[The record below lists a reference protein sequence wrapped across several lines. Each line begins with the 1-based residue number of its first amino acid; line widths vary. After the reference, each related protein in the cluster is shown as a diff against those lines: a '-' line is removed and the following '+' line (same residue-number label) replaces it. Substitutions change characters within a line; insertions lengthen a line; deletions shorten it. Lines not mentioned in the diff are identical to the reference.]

1 MWGHCMPP
9 GWPHHQGVALSWG
22 RIFLPLLFL
31 LVTARSRVDGEDG
44 EATPILL
51 SRATTLL
58 RVRDTIMVLEGC
70 FYGQSPRIELK
81 RRVFVGLFIPKILLW
96 KQYCD
101 SKLTLLTDDSGFRTS
116 FYQMPINLH
125 WWCQLYFHHSDGCRE
140 HGNLALSHRA
150 SRISYGLL
158 DTAGLHPHN
167 YHLAQ
172 HGFWMGKLWG
182 SPPTMAGQTDGY
194 SAPIIYKPFSSLS
207 FSKF

>member
-1 MWGHCMPP
+1 MPP

-116 FYQMPINLH
+116 FYQMPINLVMSIIFPPLRRLPGARQP
-125 WWCQLYFHHSDGCRE
+125 CIV
-140 HGNLALSHRA
+140 A
-150 SRISYGLL
+150 SGGKDLIRSLGYGR
-158 DTAGLHPHN
+158 
-167 YHLAQ
+167 
-172 HGFWMGKLWG
+172 
-182 SPPTMAGQTDGY
+182 
-194 SAPIIYKPFSSLS
+194 SSS
-207 FSKF
+207 S